1 MLYLIP
7 LSIINKFI
15 NMPYN
20 FTKQIRVIIEK
31 DEDGIYIA
39 SVPSLSG
46 CHTQA
51 KTYEKVVERIQQ
63 AAGLYLEVMRDK
75 DQLKHLLAKR
85 EPSFLAVE
93 DLAIRI

>member
-1 MLYLIP
+1 M
-7 LSIINKFI
+7 
-15 NMPYN
+15 
-20 FTKQIRVIIEK
+20 RVIIEK